1 MFSSSSL
8 TTADRSALATA
19 TILGF
24 CVLALDLIAV
34 IGVGSITYLDFDL
47 MMLEWSAG
55 TVAVGMLAVWILVT
69 AFSAV
74 GSLFGAGSVQQER
87 RPPPARKMAPRLER
101 TEPTWR

>member
-8 TTADRSALATA
+8 TTADRSALSTA
-19 TILGF
+19 AILAF

-34 IGVGSITYLDFDL
+34 IGVGSLTYVDFDL

-69 AFSAV
+69 VFSAI
-74 GSLFGAGSVQQER
+74 GSLAGAGSARPER

>member
-19 TILGF
+19 EILGF

-34 IGVGSITYLDFDL
+34 IGVGSITYVDFDL

-55 TVAVGMLAVWILVT
+55 TVAVGMLAVWTVVT
-69 AFSAV
+69 VFSAI
-74 GSLFGAGSVQQER
+74 GSLFGQDAARPER
-87 RPPPARKMAPRLER
+87 RPPPARKLAPRLER
-101 TEPTWR
+101 IEPTWR